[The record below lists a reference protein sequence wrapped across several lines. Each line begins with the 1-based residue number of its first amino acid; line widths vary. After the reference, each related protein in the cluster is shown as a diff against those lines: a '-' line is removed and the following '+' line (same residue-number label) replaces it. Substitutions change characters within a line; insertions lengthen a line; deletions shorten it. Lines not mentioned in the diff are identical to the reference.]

1 MKNRRLPPLLL
12 SLVAW
17 SLFANASTSSHAQTR
32 PIPVR
37 TAYSALSA
45 GIGTLWLSHENGHFR
60 KHGLARFDAAAETGG
75 PEKIHRRSLRQSQIV
90 LLFDSEIRR

>member
-1 MKNRRLPPLLL
+1 MKNRRRPPLLL

-17 SLFANASTSSHAQTR
+17 SLFANASTTSHAQTR

-45 GIGTLWLSHENGHFR
+45 GIGSLWLSHENGHFR
-60 KHGLARFDAAAETGG
+60 KHGLDSTPQLKQADLKKFIDDRFVKAR
-75 PEKIHRRSLRQSQIV
+75 
-90 LLFDSEIRR
+90 